1 MITNLWL
8 GMTLFLK
15 PSGHCRAQ
23 MYGILSQA
31 FKTWHLVTARR
42 IAAKSVAAKISTEAH
57 ADARIAAEAK
67 VESAAR
73 EFAASHIAGVDA
85 RIAQEA
91 VAKAEAIM
99 KLAAGATA
107 DPSPSP
113 STGHSTNIYG
123 HSLLNTHISELVTKM
138 YTSIPKWSLT

>member
-1 MITNLWL
+1 MITNLWS

-31 FKTWHLVTARR
+31 FNTWHLVTARK
-42 IAAKSVAAKISTEAH
+42 IAAKSVAARISAEAH

-107 DPSPSP
+107 DPSPS
-113 STGHSTNIYG
+113 TGHSTNIYG
-123 HSLLNTHISELVTKM
+123 HSLSNTHISELDTKM
-138 YTSIPKWSLT
+138 YPSIPKWSLT